1 MTAAEIVKQLKPL
14 GTDAYKKVLRK
25 HGVQETVR
33 RIP

>member
-14 GTDAYKKVLRK
+14 GTDAYKKVLRN
-25 HGVQETVR
+25 HDVQGSVR